1 VLFTLFG
8 TFLVGS
14 LVARELSMVIKRSLD
29 LGGGLGEALIWE
41 PNHRRPDA
49 VLICS
54 HGIQSY
60 SRWFEPLGERLASRG
75 VAVWAFDRPGS
86 GIAREQQH
94 PLDVDSWNVSVL
106 PTTRLTTAPD
116 CWDYFRFAH
125 AAGVSSAIRLTGKSL
140 NPGRTE
146 PR

>member
-1 VLFTLFG
+1 MNRTDDNIFVETLEYRRFAE
-8 TFLVGS
+8 FCDACRHCQYVGLCYRSPVVAKTLSARRYS
-14 LVARELSMVIKRSLD
+14 LWDRS
-29 LGGGLGEALIWE
+29 
-41 PNHRRPDA
+41 RR
-49 VLICS
+49 
-54 HGIQSY
+54 
-60 SRWFEPLGERLASRG
+60 
-75 VAVWAFDRPGS
+75 
-86 GIAREQQH
+86 
-94 PLDVDSWNVSVL
+94 DVYKVSVL